1 MLECRVQ
8 CRGSSRAMHTIAQ
21 LSSDEVLLTS
31 VCQLSAIVAEIVV
44 FTAMMLLCECFLL
57 KVSMV
62 LMLVPELFA

>member
-1 MLECRVQ
+1 VQ